1 MSSPSTFQR
10 TLLSIAVLSTCGIS
24 QNVIAAEE
32 SVSNIITAPLVVTA
46 TRIESN
52 SFDLPMSIDVV
63 GPESIHDGQAEMN
76 LSESLIRVPGIT
88 AQNRT
93 QMAQDPEI
101 ATRGFG
107 ARSAFGVRG
116 VRILVDG
123 IPLTMP
129 DGIGQ
134 PGNVD
139 LETVKSIE
147 VLRGQQVMVVLI

>member
-1 MSSPSTFQR
+1 MKTRLFILSLFASSFALADDVRQ
-10 TLLSIAVLSTCGIS
+10 L
-24 QNVIAAEE
+24 
-32 SVSNIITAPLVVTA
+32 APTVVTA
-46 TRIESN
+46 TRVETN
-52 SFDLPMSIDVV
+52 SFDLPVSIDVV
-63 GPESIHDGQAEMN
+63 GSESIHDGQAEMN
-76 LSESLIRVPGIT
+76 LSESLIRVPGLT

-116 VRILVDG
+116 VRIIYDG
-123 IPLTMP
+123 IPLSMP

-139 LETVKSIE
+139 LSTINSIE
-147 VLRGQQVMVVLI
+147 VMRGPFSSL